1 MEEKSGQKPLRTSS
15 NTERDI
21 KDTYLKND
29 GKKNVHTF
37 ESNKHEAKEVEG
49 FEEMSENI
57 QDVNEEIAAEETEG
71 TELNALKEQ
80 IAQLESEKEEL
91 KNQVVRKAAEF
102 ENLRKRTMREKQEL
116 LEFGSEKLL
125 FKMLELLDDINNAVD
140 ASQTTKDFDSLLKG
154 LQMIKSKAD
163 KLFSESGVK
172 LMEIKQGD
180 EFDVDFHEAM
190 MHISSN
196 DVEEGHIVQVI
207 QKGYMLSDKVLRHAK
222 VITSA
227 GSDKK

>member
-1 MEEKSGQKPLRTSS
+1 MEEKSGTKPLRTSS

-29 GKKNVHTF
+29 GKKNVHAF
-37 ESNKHEAKEVEG
+37 ESNKNEAKEVEE
-49 FEEMSENI
+49 FEEMSENL
-57 QDVNEEIAAEETEG
+57 QDSNDEVAPEENENTDD
-71 TELNALKEQ
+71 TNFKEQ
-80 IAQLESEKEEL
+80 IAQLVAEKEEL
-91 KNQVVRKAAEF
+91 KNQVIRKAAEF
-102 ENLRKRTMREKQEL
+102 ENLRKRTLREKQEL

-140 ASQTTKDFDSLLKG
+140 ASQNTNDFDSLLKG
-154 LQMIKSKAD
+154 LEMIKNKAD

-172 LMEIKQGD
+172 IMEIQKGD

-190 MHISSN
+190 MHIASN

-227 GSDKK
+227 GPDNK